1 MSISKFH
8 FETFP
13 ATSKF
18 EILDTCRHLDC
29 DPLHQHIRLFRILFT
44 NFLEFTQIPV
54 PCRDHGEKETWSQ
67 RCASRLAKTGN
78 YRVFHE
84 DAIEGGTNAI
94 LGLCHR

>member
-29 DPLHQHIRLFRILFT
+29 DPPHQHIRLFRILFT

-54 PCRDHGEKETWSQ
+54 PCRDHGDTEERRHGRSGARRDWQKPEITECFTRMQ
-67 RCASRLAKTGN
+67 
-78 YRVFHE
+78 
-84 DAIEGGTNAI
+84 
-94 LGLCHR
+94 